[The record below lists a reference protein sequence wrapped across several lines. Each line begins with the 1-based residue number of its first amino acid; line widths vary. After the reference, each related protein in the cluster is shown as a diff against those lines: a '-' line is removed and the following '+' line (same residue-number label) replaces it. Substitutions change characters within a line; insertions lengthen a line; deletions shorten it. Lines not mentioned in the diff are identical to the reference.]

1 MNKSIFTFALFL
13 LTIINVSAQKEFQ
26 GLAVYESKTSTSDMN
41 KRMDGNKDISPEMR
55 KMIEER
61 MKGMFEKTF
70 VLNFDRSASIY
81 KEEEKLDA
89 PGSGGGMRM
98 MSSMM
103 GGGGTYYK
111 NVKDKTYSVDKEFMG
126 REFLIKDALPQL
138 EWKME
143 SETKQV
149 GGYTCYKATAM
160 KPVEGSDFRNMR
172 AKDEDKK
179 DEKKEEKKE
188 QSTNFMEGFEMPKEV
203 LITAWYAP
211 EIPINQG
218 PEGYWGLPGL
228 ILEVN
233 DGKTIILCSKV
244 VMNAKEKAEIKA
256 PKVGKEVTQKEY
268 DEIVTAKMKEM
279 QDMRRSGNGGMRF
292 GR

>member
-1 MNKSIFTFALFL
+1 MNKSLFTFAIFLFG
-13 LTIINVSAQKEFQ
+13 IFSVVAQKEFQ
-26 GLAVYESKTSTSDMN
+26 GLAIYESKTSTSEMS
-41 KRMDGNKDISPEMR
+41 KRMDGNKDLTPEIK

-89 PGSGGGMRM
+89 PGTGGNMRM

-111 NVKDKTYSVDKEFMG
+111 NVKEKIYSVDKEFMG
-126 REFLIKDALPQL
+126 KEFLIKDALPQL

-149 GGYTCYKATAM
+149 GGYTCYKATAT
-160 KPVEGSDFRNMR
+160 KPVEASDFRNMR
-172 AKDEDKK
+172 AKDEKK
-179 DEKKEEKKE
+179 DDKKEEKKN
-188 QSTNFMEGFEMPKEV
+188 QTTNFMDDFEMPKEI
-203 LITAWYAP
+203 LITAWYTP
-211 EIPINQG
+211 EIPVNQG

-244 VMNAKEKAEIKA
+244 VMNTKEKADIKA
-256 PKVGKEVTQKEY
+256 PNTGKVVTQKEY

-279 QDMRRSGNGGMRF
+279 QDMQRSGNGGMRF

>member
-1 MNKSIFTFALFL
+1 MKKSIITFALL
-13 LTIINVSAQKEFQ
+13 LFGVISVSAQKEFQ

-41 KRMDGNKDISPEMR
+41 KRLDGNKDITPEMR

-70 VLNFDRSASIY
+70 ILNFDRSASIY

-89 PGSGGGMRM
+89 PGTNGNMRM
-98 MSSMM
+98 MGSMM

-111 NVKDKTYSVDKEFMG
+111 NVKEKTYSVDKEFMG
-126 REFLIKDALPQL
+126 KEFLVKDALPQL

-143 SETKQV
+143 SETKVV
-149 GGYTCYKATAM
+149 GGYTCYKATAV
-160 KPVEGSDFRNMR
+160 KPVDGSDFRNMR
-172 AKDEDKK
+172 AKDETKK
-179 DEKKEEKKE
+179 DEKKEEKEK
-188 QSTNFMEGFEMPKEV
+188 STNFMDGFEMPKEI
-203 LITAWYAP
+203 LITAWYTP
-211 EIPINQG
+211 EIPVNQG

-279 QDMRRSGNGGMRF
+279 QEMGGGRGMRF

>member
-126 REFLIKDALPQL
+126 KEFLIKDALPQL

-172 AKDEDKK
+172 AKDEEKK

-233 DGKTIILCSKV
+233 DGKTIILCSKA